1 MEDVKL
7 DDFDKSRNAAD
18 TGHSNQRRSK
28 TDHEAPLDANAAIHE
43 GHPID
48 DVAEEYP
55 SVIRRT
61 VIVIGV
67 ALALFCV
74 SYQLDHQTGDK
85 RRIERG
91 IKY

>member
-1 MEDVKL
+1 MSWHLTTEIVKL
-7 DDFDKSRNAAD
+7 DDVDKSGNTVD
-18 TGHSNQRRSK
+18 TGHSHQRRSK
-28 TDHEAPLDANAAIHE
+28 TEHEAPLGANTAIHE
-43 GHPID
+43 EYPVN

-74 SYQLDHQTGDK
+74 SYRSHN
-85 RRIERG
+85 
-91 IKY
+91 